1 MRAVK
6 LERTT
11 NETRVDCELN
21 LDGEGKASVDTGIGF
36 FNHMLELLAFHSGM
50 NLYINADG
58 DLDVDDHHTIEDCGI
73 LLGQAMRKALGN
85 RAGIAR
91 YGSFTLPMDETLASV
106 DLDIS
111 GRPYLVFNCEFS
123 RDQIGMMA
131 TEMVREFMRAFALY
145 AGITLHIN
153 VHYGSNDHHKAEAV
167 FKALGRALK
176 VAVRVSGD
184 QIPSS
189 KGILE

>member
-6 LERTT
+6 LERETK
-11 NETRVDCELN
+11 ETRVECELN
-21 LDGEGKASVDTGIGF
+21 LDGEGKSAVDTGIGF

-50 NLYINADG
+50 NLYIYANG

-73 LLGQAMRKALGN
+73 LIGQALRKALGS

-91 YGSFTLPMDETLASV
+91 YGSFTLPMDEVLASV
-106 DLDIS
+106 NLDIS
-111 GRPYLVFNCEFS
+111 GRPYLVFNCEFQ

-131 TEMVREFMRAFALY
+131 TEMVEEFMRAFAVN
-145 AGITLHIN
+145 AGITLHVN
-153 VHYGSNDHHKAEAV
+153 VHYGKNDHHKAEAI

-176 VAVRVSGD
+176 EAVRVSGD

-189 KGILE
+189 KGMLE

>member
-50 NLYINADG
+50 NLYISADG

-131 TEMVREFMRAFALY
+131 TEMVREFMRAFAFN

-176 VAVRVSGD
+176 AAVRVSGD

-189 KGILE
+189 KGMLE